1 MNDAQYLKVKE
12 DFCKFIT
19 NEQLNNIKA
28 IYRDDIKSVRRFENV
43 ISTSDL
49 IDVLERRGIL
59 SKNLLTGFVGFYE
72 VTKIPEP
79 PINLNITP
87 NEDVLL
93 LPPVNQYG
101 KKLSYLI
108 LLIALLICS
117 ACITLYYTFGSNT
130 AEERTR
136 QPSIYEEALRE
147 EFHQTHQSVPPPMQS
162 IVINNPSDLSKFQD
176 RKHKIYKIIS
186 EDIGRKWRDF
196 GRELKVKEGQLD
208 DLESQHNSS
217 KSRALAILSMFEE
230 RSDPR
235 SIVVDICEALI
246 QVRRNDLRKEVEQI
260 LIR

>member
-28 IYRDDIKSVRRFENV
+28 IYRDDINSVRRFENV
-43 ISTSDL
+43 LSTSDL
-49 IDVLERRGIL
+49 IDLLERRGIL
-59 SKNLLTGFVGFYE
+59 SKNLLNGFVGFYE

-79 PINLNITP
+79 PTNLNIKP

-93 LPPVNQYG
+93 PPINQYG
-101 KKLSYLI
+101 KKLSLKI

-117 ACITLYYTFGSNT
+117 ACITLYYTFGSKT
-130 AEERTR
+130 AEERSR

-147 EFHQTHQSVPPPMQS
+147 EFHQTHPEVPPPLQS
-162 IVINNPSDLSKFQD
+162 TVINNPSDLSKFQD
-176 RKHKIYKIIS
+176 RKHKIYKTIS
-186 EDIGRKWRDF
+186 EDIGRKWRDL

-208 DLESQHNSS
+208 DLESKYNTST
-217 KSRALAILSMFEE
+217 SRALAIFTMFEE
-230 RSDPR
+230 KSDPR